1 MNFKQWLI
9 LSESSFFKIND
20 EQKKAV
26 LDIAQK
32 LNNLKGA
39 DFAMT
44 AYQYGWETRTP
55 DSLKDKEIGTIP
67 YDPTFKVGDFII
79 PNLEDL
85 RIKVYIDFYNHRT
98 TAYYSHSSLE
108 TQGIYFSWKYIQY
121 FDVKTLYN
129 TLTHELGH
137 AIDLK
142 LKTFSN
148 HKVSDKYDNYITK
161 RSSLPDADSERIHY
175 VEPIEVDAEGL
186 SMQNHVTEY
195 FKALR
200 TIKDKQEFIK
210 ELETWLKNY
219 FTINSKDQPL
229 PKVLSSYRMD
239 FVHAR
244 SKPTLFRLYQKR
256 FYKLIQ
262 DLKANIET
270 TGSTYDTLFK
280 GKENDSDNPAN
291 YQRSI
296 YSDTDPA
303 PKPKLKPKKS
313 FFGNL
318 VRGFLG
324 R

>member
-44 AYQYGWETRTP
+44 AYQYGN
-55 DSLKDKEIGTIP
+55 KEIGIIP
-67 YDPTFKVGDFII
+67 YDYPDSTDSAKDFDDFII
-79 PNLEDL
+79 PDL
-85 RIKVYIDFYNHRT
+85 GIDIDRRLKVIIDFYNPKK
-98 TAYYSHSSLE
+98 TAYYINN
-108 TQGIYFSWKYIQY
+108 GIYLTWNFIQY
-121 FDVKTLYN
+121 YDVPTLYK

-137 AIDLK
+137 AIDSK
-142 LKTFSN
+142 LKIFSK
-148 HKVSDKYDNYITK
+148 HKVSDKYNNYVK
-161 RSSLPDADSERIHY
+161 QHLSSPDGDSERIHY

-219 FTINSKDQPL
+219 LTINSKDGAL
-229 PKVLSSYRMD
+229 PKVLSSYYWD
-239 FVHAR
+239 FEHAR

-280 GKENDSDNPAN
+280 GKENDSDHPAN

-303 PKPKLKPKKS
+303 PKLKSKPKPKKS